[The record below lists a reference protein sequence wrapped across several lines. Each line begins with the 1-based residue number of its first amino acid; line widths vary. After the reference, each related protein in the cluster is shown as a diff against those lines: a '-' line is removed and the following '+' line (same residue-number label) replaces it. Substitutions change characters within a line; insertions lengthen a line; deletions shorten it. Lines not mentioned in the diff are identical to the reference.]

1 MLYQHAQLV
10 LGQIYI
16 LDFCNIPQ
24 LNSRNHEIFFRCT
37 SFSKAIMMIVCA
49 HSLRYYTYYY
59 YVFLAFVR
67 LSHSMCHGAL
77 LTIDLPIYSKVL
89 QNNLFVFN
97 CKFYKKILEQLLG
110 IIFLRMTEFSW
121 TTSKWRNSF
130 VTWNLQ
136 RRSLKKNVFLIW
148 WFNLRRVKLFFNL
161 YRKSTYIM
169 TSLV

>member
-97 CKFYKKILEQLLG
+97 CKFYKKILDAATGDNLPPYDW
-110 IIFLRMTEFSW
+110 IFMNYIEMEKFFRNLKFIKEK
-121 TTSKWRNSF
+121 SKEKR
-130 VTWNLQ
+130 
-136 RRSLKKNVFLIW
+136 I
-148 WFNLRRVKLFFNL
+148 FNLMV
-161 YRKSTYIM
+161 
-169 TSLV
+169 